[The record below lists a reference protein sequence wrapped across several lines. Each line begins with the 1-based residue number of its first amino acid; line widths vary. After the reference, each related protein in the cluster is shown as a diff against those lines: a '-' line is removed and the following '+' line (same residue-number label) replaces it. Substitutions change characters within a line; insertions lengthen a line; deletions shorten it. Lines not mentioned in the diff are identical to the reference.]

1 MDTTDTAPGAAEQ
14 TVTCSC
20 STGGAEA
27 EASVD
32 SAELRLQ
39 ERVARIRHKIVVL
52 SGKGGVGKSTVAVNL
67 AVALAARGLRV
78 GLLDVD
84 VHGPSVPL
92 MLGLTNSRPRN
103 HAGALVPVQFSANLQ
118 VMSMGFLLDSRDD
131 PVVWRGP
138 MKHSAISQFLSEVEW
153 GNLDYLVVDAPPGT
167 GDEPLAVVQLLD
179 GLDGAVIV
187 TTPQEVALSDV
198 RRCVGFCVLVG
209 CRVLGVIENMSGFV
223 CPHCGETLDVFGRGG
238 GEALA
243 VRAGVPF
250 LGRIPVDPELVQAG
264 DLGKPYMEDPSRSA
278 TAEAF
283 QRAIEPLLALD
294 DRGTL
299 HSDTSTARTHGER

>member
-1 MDTTDTAPGAAEQ
+1 
-14 TVTCSC
+14 
-20 STGGAEA
+20 
-27 EASVD
+27 
-32 SAELRLQ
+32 
-39 ERVARIRHKIVVL
+39 
-52 SGKGGVGKSTVAVNL
+52 
-67 AVALAARGLRV
+67 
-78 GLLDVD
+78 
-84 VHGPSVPL
+84 
-92 MLGLTNSRPRN
+92 
-103 HAGALVPVQFSANLQ
+103 
-118 VMSMGFLLDSRDD
+118 MSMGFLLDSRDD